1 MSSSENIRVMP
12 TSFTNIDHL
21 TIHLLLLAVKGQNDF
36 QFRAII
42 KVSRESR
49 EGIFFFK
56 TKQNKTRAD
65 LIAKKRERER
75 SVMNL
80 LVPVKHIS
88 NILILFVKKEFP
100 KFTTDGYHH
109 TQGLL
114 PN

>member
-1 MSSSENIRVMP
+1 MLSSKSLESQEKEN
-12 TSFTNIDHL
+12 L
-21 TIHLLLLAVKGQNDF
+21 K
-36 QFRAII
+36 
-42 KVSRESR
+42 
-49 EGIFFFK
+49 
-56 TKQNKTRAD
+56 KQNKTRAD

-88 NILILFVKKEFP
+88 NMLILFVKKEFP